1 MAGAFFFSIDPE
13 VVSMQKDTQ
22 LNIRINSQ
30 VARQIRV
37 AAALR
42 GERLGDFLERV
53 ARSEIAN
60 LERALNQASTSSPA
74 ATQEAS
80 K

>member
-1 MAGAFFFSIDPE
+1 MAGAFFISIDPE

-30 VARQIRV
+30 VARQIRA

-42 GERLGDFLERV
+42 GERLGDFLERI
-53 ARSEIAN
+53 ARSEIAR
-60 LERALNQASTSSPA
+60 LEKGLSSPA
-74 ATQEAS
+74 TTQEAS